1 MPPAIV
7 DTYLNH
13 VRQSVAAYGPRTLV
27 LLECGSFYEIYDVV
41 PTEASAHLRC
51 CRDVLGILVT
61 RKNKGD
67 PKSAY
72 MAGIPTQSIRRYFKL
87 LLQRNYTVVVIGQ
100 KGTPNNITRD
110 VTQVLSPG
118 CNLSEEVHESTD
130 AGQSVLAALLFEDAP
145 TGDGDCYAYLAT
157 FDTNRGTT
165 HLETV
170 TVDATT
176 SGSAR
181 HVMDDLCTALH
192 ETLQTHLFHELCVYH
207 QRAPASDH
215 HERLGKAVADFVRH
229 WRSAGKLVHH
239 TPDTAK
245 LAHVFAP
252 TFQREFLERVYPQY
266 TSAFC
271 SVEESLGL
279 QCVDRPMLATLVLLL
294 QWIKKHDTRLVADLA
309 RPTSHQGLVKG
320 TADATVGAGVGVAGT
335 SAGEAVLVG
344 EGGAMVEGEDG
355 GAGEGGGG
363 AHHPPVRCYNEL
375 YVKLDVFDPQ
385 GRDAV
390 DDACHID
397 VGGFGD
403 YEGGGGGQRSLYAHL
418 NRCQTKMGAR
428 LLRERLVRLST
439 DPAALEA
446 RYALVEGIQGDA
458 ATRAVLDA
466 HLRSPDLARMYRR
479 FGLANLQP
487 HDLPRLV
494 QAQHDLGKVV
504 AHLAGLPKTHALAVL
519 LRQRRAY
526 NGLSARLTAYQA
538 ELAGLFDLDACTHT
552 SFANG
557 NGAHLTVSLFRRGV
571 CADVDAAVDAYT
583 ARATALDT
591 LARALEAWVPG
602 LKLPTGTTAWVHVK
616 QNDKDGHWLDVSKTR
631 YTKLKA
637 ALAKGNAAKVAAF
650 EATTQ
655 GLWSLD
661 ELEFDTK
668 NKTNVKISGPGIRSH
683 SQALQAAQ
691 QALATAVRTE
701 YARQLQ
707 RLHQA
712 HYAKTVEPLMTL
724 VARLD
729 VAHAT
734 ARLATQHGYVRP
746 VIGREV
752 ETETTAGPS
761 FVEATAL
768 RHPLIERLLAASRKT
783 EYVPNDVALSKDACY
798 LLHGV
803 NSVGKSSLLK
813 SVALAV
819 MMAQAGLYVAAS
831 SFRFAPY
838 TKLFARTGNDDNL
851 HRHHSSF
858 VKEMSETK
866 QIVDHA
872 DARSLVI
879 ADELCASTELD
890 SAVRIVATL
899 LTLLGARQTSF
910 LFATHLFALQDD
922 PRVQQLL
929 AAQTLRNVH
938 LHVAF
943 RDGQL
948 AFERTLR
955 PGLPTNRTYG
965 VLVADKVIAHPEFT
979 AMLEAGEATVGP
991 AVTPETPAV
1000 HPSKYNAQLWV
1011 DRCEVCGYQPTT
1023 AQHTPLEVHH
1033 IHEQQSADAMTG
1045 LIDRRFHKNERHNL
1059 AVLCKPCHQAID
1071 TGELMVFGHTSTLA
1085 GDTLMFY
1092 RPGGCGSKCEA
1103 GVHAASECETVA
1115 SENATTFAD
1124 ATPAAKPKGKSGK
1137 SKYTA
1142 AQRAAVRAY
1151 ALEHHP
1157 AGQTKAQWWR
1167 ATKAATGVDVG
1178 YKKFCAMVG

>member
-13 VRQSVAAYGPRTLV
+13 VRQSVAAYGPRTIV

-67 PKSAY
+67 PQSAY

-100 KGTPNNITRD
+100 KGTPPNITRD

-165 HLETV
+165 HLEMV

-215 HERLGKAVADFVRH
+215 HERLGKAVADFVRQ
-229 WRSAGKLVHH
+229 WRCAGKLVHH
-239 TPDTAK
+239 TPDTTK

-320 TADATVGAGVGVAGT
+320 TADTTVGGAQ
-335 SAGEAVLVG
+335 SGEAMLVG
-344 EGGAMVEGEDG
+344 EGGAMVEDVGESN
-355 GAGEGGGG
+355 G
-363 AHHPPVRCYNEL
+363 AHYPSVRCYNEL
-375 YVKLDVFDPQ
+375 YAKLDVFDPR

-439 DPAALEA
+439 DPAVLEA
-446 RYALVEGIQGDA
+446 RYALVEGIQGDE

-494 QAQHDLGKVV
+494 QAQHDLGTVV

-519 LRQRRAY
+519 LRQRHAY
-526 NGLSARLTAYQA
+526 NGLSARLTTYQA
-538 ELAGLFDLDACTHT
+538 EITGLFDLDACTHT

-571 CADVDAAVDAYT
+571 CAAVDAALDAYT

-602 LKLPTGTTAWVHVK
+602 LKLPAGTKAWIHVK

-637 ALAKGNAAKVAAF
+637 ALAKGDAAKVAAF
-650 EATTQ
+650 QAQTQ
-655 GLWSLD
+655 GLWTLD

-668 NKTNVKISGPGIRSH
+668 NKTNVKISGPGIQSH
-683 SQALQAAQ
+683 SQARQAAQ

-712 HYAKTVEPLMTL
+712 HYATTVEPLMTL

-746 VIGREV
+746 AIGREA
-752 ETETTAGPS
+752 ETETTTGPS

-783 EYVPNDVALSKDACY
+783 GYVPNDVSLSKDACY

-819 MMAQAGLYVAAS
+819 LMAQAGLYVAAS

-899 LTLLGARQTSF
+899 LTLLGARHTSF
-910 LFATHLFALQDD
+910 LFATHMFALQDD

-929 AAQTLRNVH
+929 ADQTLRNVH

-943 RDGQL
+943 HDGQL
-948 AFERTLR
+948 VFERTMR

-979 AMLEAGEATVGP
+979 AMLEAGESTVGP
-991 AVTPETPAV
+991 AVMPETPAV
-1000 HPSKYNAQLWV
+1000 HPSKYNAQVWV

-1033 IHEQQSADAMTG
+1033 IQEQQSADATTG
-1045 LIDRRFHKNERHNL
+1045 LIDQRFHKNERHNL

-1071 TGELMVFGHTSTLA
+1071 TGELVVFGHTSTLA

-1092 RPGGCGSKCEA
+1092 RPGESGGSVKSAGCA
-1103 GVHAASECETVA
+1103 TETEV
-1115 SENATTFAD
+1115 N
-1124 ATPAAKPKGKSGK
+1124 TPLVAKPKGKS
-1137 SKYTA
+1137 KYTTE
-1142 AQRAAVRAY
+1142 QRAEVRAY
-1151 ALEHHP
+1151 ALEHRP
-1157 AGQTKAQWWR
+1157 AGQTKLQWWR
-1167 ATKAATGVDVG
+1167 AAKAATGVNMG
-1178 YKKFCAMVG
+1178 YKKFCEIVEGE